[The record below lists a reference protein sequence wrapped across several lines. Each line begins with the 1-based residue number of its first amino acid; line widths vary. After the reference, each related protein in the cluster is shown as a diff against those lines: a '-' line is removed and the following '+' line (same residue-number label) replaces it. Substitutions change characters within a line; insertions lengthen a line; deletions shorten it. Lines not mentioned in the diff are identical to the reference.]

1 MYHARP
7 GAGRD
12 PGHDHLRCRRRSGV
26 RAAGRYLARLER
38 RQAIRGLQPWVT
50 DRRAAVLW
58 GMGVILLGT
67 AGVYGVWGQGLEFFP
82 ETSPRQVWIDLEVPS
97 GTNLDTADEIVRQVE
112 TITAETPDLRDLSAG
127 VGSTSISLNSP
138 QPTGVVASVSRVT
151 LDLLDNRDR
160 IQDSLRTLEQVRS
173 RIAGLTGAEVTVD
186 KPADG
191 PPTGKPVVVRIIG
204 DDFGALG
211 ELSRTVK
218 DTIRVVPGLVNL
230 ADDYDQGKPEIRV
243 RVDRVQA
250 SVAGVNTREIA
261 ERSRS
266 PFAGRK
272 RRPIG
277 SGRTSTTSGY
287 ASHRRRARSTH
298 SRTSR

>member
-272 RRPIG
+272 RRPTG